1 MKTKSAF
8 DLNNSC
14 DIKSDK
20 GIIKSGETIVLFYVH
35 LKNNHICYEAYGSY
49 LGEGERK
56 EQSCTWITNLYFQIS
71 FLTTMIIVQYYRLT
85 SSTFTPHVEG
95 LRNIFLHLYLYK
107 DIFSK

>member
-14 DIKSDK
+14 DIKSDE

-49 LGEGERK
+49 LGGGERAILHMDY
-56 EQSCTWITNLYFQIS
+56 QLIFPSIFSHNDDY
-71 FLTTMIIVQYYRLT
+71 
-85 SSTFTPHVEG
+85 SSTSTTLMAERKLSLTV
-95 LRNIFLHLYLYK
+95 RSQCKYL
-107 DIFSK
+107 ILMWRG

>member
-35 LKNNHICYEAYGSY
+35 LKNNHICYEAYGSN
-49 LGEGERK
+49 LDGRERK
-56 EQSCTWITNLYFQIS
+56 EQSCTWITNLYFQVS
-71 FLTTMIIVQYYRLT
+71 FLAMMIIVQYY
-85 SSTFTPHVEG
+85 S
-95 LRNIFLHLYLYK
+95 
-107 DIFSK
+107 